1 MMSVRLHARKAGGTA
16 AWPPLGA
23 PTARRRLR
31 RAALS
36 AASVAITV
44 TMLVAVLAF
53 RATVD
58 QRRFGGGSALVDPV
72 ASRDTQVLLVIT
84 VMLVVLAAVNA
95 VLIAWATALDARFA
109 SALARALGVSPR
121 QVAAGL
127 SAAQL
132 FSALPGALIGIP
144 LGIGLF
150 RVANHAAL
158 TTIPPASWLA
168 CVLLGTVVVVAG
180 LASVPARLAAHR
192 PVAGIL
198 QRGLT

>member
-36 AASVAITV
+36 AASVAIMV

-58 QRRFGGGSALVDPV
+58 QRQFGGGSALVDPV

-95 VLIAWATALDARFA
+95 VLIAWATAPGRSVRLGLGPSARGLPAPGGRGPIDGAVVLCA
-109 SALARALGVSPR
+109 SGRPHGHSARHRAL
-121 QVAAGL
+121 
-127 SAAQL
+127 
-132 FSALPGALIGIP
+132 
-144 LGIGLF
+144 
-150 RVANHAAL
+150 
-158 TTIPPASWLA
+158 
-168 CVLLGTVVVVAG
+168 
-180 LASVPARLAAHR
+180 
-192 PVAGIL
+192 
-198 QRGLT
+198 